1 MMKKYAILFITVFSF
16 YACNQE
22 RERPTEAFDTARE
35 FIESSLKGDYDWA
48 RKLMLQDSVNLY
60 ELDIIEKKYKTEM
73 SAKDKEG
80 YKNATIRIVS
90 VDNVSDSVVVV
101 NFYNTYKKKPMPLK
115 VIKRDGLWQ
124 VDFNYTFTGN
134 L

>member
-1 MMKKYAILFITVFSF
+1 MKKFSIILLVALSL
-16 YACNQE
+16 YACKQE
-22 RERPTEAFDTARE
+22 RERPIDALETARE
-35 FIESSLKGDYDWA
+35 FIRSSLDGDYDWA
-48 RKLMLQDSVNLY
+48 RELMIKDSLNLY
-60 ELDIIEKKYKTEM
+60 ELEIIEKKYKTEM
-73 SAKDKEG
+73 SAADKEG
-80 YKNATIRIVS
+80 YKSSSIIVHS

-101 NFYNTYKKKPMPLK
+101 NYSNSYKKKQMPVK

>member
-1 MMKKYAILFITVFSF
+1 MLKKFSIILIAVISL
-16 YACNQE
+16 YACQQE
-22 RERPTEAFDTARE
+22 RERPTDALETARE
-35 FIESSLKGDYDWA
+35 FIRSSLDGDYDWA
-48 RKLMLQDSVNLY
+48 RELMIKDSLNLY
-60 ELDIIEKKYKTEM
+60 ELEIIEKKYKTEM
-73 SAKDKEG
+73 SAADKEG
-80 YKNATIRIVS
+80 YKSSSIIVHS

-101 NFYNTYKKKPMPLK
+101 NYSNSYKKKPMPIK